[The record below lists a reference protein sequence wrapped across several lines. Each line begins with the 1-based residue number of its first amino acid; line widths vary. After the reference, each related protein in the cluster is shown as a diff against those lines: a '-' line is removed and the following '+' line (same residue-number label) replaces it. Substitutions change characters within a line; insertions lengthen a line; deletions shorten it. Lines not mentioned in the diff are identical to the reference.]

1 MTPRLLVGKVGAAGA
16 EDFVDGLERAGHSV
30 IALDPADPGQV
41 AHVDLVLIDAADP
54 ATVRAWA
61 ARFAPHARA
70 EQMFIHTALLE
81 GAQLLDEVETSRAIV
96 MCAHQI
102 APATW
107 VTSAADEMGEAVIAM
122 LLAEAGATAVPIADA
137 VRPTLAAAQELRAR
151 QHAVLFDAHTL
162 LNTAIPSLP
171 APEQLEAPAPL
182 DIPTLETLYAAI
194 EDPGVRRLFVDLQ
207 RRTAEQAG
215 DTAVQVWAMEKYEGR
230 QSR

>member
-1 MTPRLLVGKVGAAGA
+1 MTPRLLVGQVGAAGA
-16 EDFVDGLERAGHSV
+16 DNFVDGLERAGHSV

-61 ARFAPHARA
+61 SRFAPHARA

-162 LNTAIPSLP
+162 LNTAIPNLP
-171 APEQLEAPAPL
+171 APEDSEAAPL
-182 DIPTLETLYAAI
+182 DIDTLETLYAAI

-215 DTAVQVWAMEKYEGR
+215 DTDVQVWAMEKYEGR

>member
-1 MTPRLLVGKVGAAGA
+1 MTPRLLVGKIGPATDLTA
-16 EDFVDGLERAGHSV
+16 GLERAGHSV
-30 IALDPADPGQV
+30 VALDPADPGQI
-41 AHVDLVLIDAADP
+41 AHVDLVLIDAHDP

-70 EQMFIHTALLE
+70 EQMFIHTALLG
-81 GAQLLDEVETSRAIV
+81 GAQLLDEVETARAIV

-102 APATW
+102 GQSTW
-107 VTSAADEMGEAVIAM
+107 VTSAADEMGEAVVAM
-122 LLAEAGATAVPIADA
+122 LLAEAGATAVPIADT

-151 QHAVLFDAHTL
+151 QHAVLVDAHTL
-162 LNTAIPSLP
+162 TTQAIPNLP
-171 APEQLEAPAPL
+171 APEELGDAAPL
-182 DIPTLETLYAAI
+182 DVATLDTLYAAI
-194 EDPGVRRLFVDLQ
+194 ENPGVRRLFVDLQ

>member
-1 MTPRLLVGKVGAAGA
+1 MTPRLLVGQVGAAGA
-16 EDFVDGLERAGHSV
+16 DNFVDGLERAGHSV

-61 ARFAPHARA
+61 SRFAPHARA

-162 LNTAIPSLP
+162 LNTAIPNLP
-171 APEQLEAPAPL
+171 APEDPEAQPL
-182 DIPTLETLYAAI
+182 DVATLETLYAAI

-215 DTAVQVWAMEKYEGR
+215 DTDVQVWAMEKYEGR

>member
-1 MTPRLLVGKVGAAGA
+1 MTPRLLVGQVGAAGA
-16 EDFVDGLERAGHSV
+16 DNFVDGLERAGHSV

-61 ARFAPHARA
+61 SRFAPHARA

-162 LNTAIPSLP
+162 LNTAIPNLP
-171 APEQLEAPAPL
+171 APEEPEAAPR
-182 DIPTLETLYAAI
+182 DIATLETLYAAI

-215 DTAVQVWAMEKYEGR
+215 DTDVQVWAMEKYEGR

>member
-1 MTPRLLVGKVGAAGA
+1 MTPRLLVGKIGPAQDLTV
-16 EDFVDGLERAGHSV
+16 GLERAGHSV
-30 IALDPADPGQV
+30 IALDPADPGAI

-61 ARFAPHARA
+61 TRFAPHARA
-70 EQMFIHTALLE
+70 EQMFIHTALLG
-81 GAQLLDEVETSRAIV
+81 GAQLLDEVETARAIV

-102 APATW
+102 SPATW
-107 VTSAADEMGEAVIAM
+107 VTSAADEMGEAVVAM

-151 QHAVLFDAHTL
+151 QHAVLTDAHALT
-162 LNTAIPSLP
+162 TQAIPNLP
-171 APEQLEAPAPL
+171 APEGLEEAEPL
-182 DIPTLETLYAAI
+182 GVATLEKLYAAI

>member
-171 APEQLEAPAPL
+171 APEDPEAPPL
-182 DIPTLETLYAAI
+182 DVATLEMLYEAI
-194 EDPGVRRLFVDLQ
+194 ENPGVRRLFVDLQ
-207 RRTAEQAG
+207 RRTAEQAE
-215 DTAVQVWAMEKYEGR
+215 DAAVQVWAMEKYEGR

>member
-1 MTPRLLVGKVGAAGA
+1 MTPRLLVGQVGAAGA

-61 ARFAPHARA
+61 SRFAPHARA

-122 LLAEAGATAVPIADA
+122 LLAEAGATALPIADA

-162 LNTAIPSLP
+162 LNTAIPNLP
-171 APEQLEAPAPL
+171 APEDSEAAPL
-182 DIPTLETLYAAI
+182 DIDTLETLYAAI

-215 DTAVQVWAMEKYEGR
+215 DTDVQVWAMEKYEGR

>member
-1 MTPRLLVGKVGAAGA
+1 MTPRLLVGKIGPAQDLTV
-16 EDFVDGLERAGHSV
+16 GLERAGHSV
-30 IALDPADPGQV
+30 IALDPADTGAI

-61 ARFAPHARA
+61 TRFAPHARA
-70 EQMFIHTALLE
+70 QQMFIHTALLG
-81 GAQLLDEVETSRAIV
+81 GAQLLDEVETARAIV

-102 APATW
+102 SPATW
-107 VTSAADEMGEAVIAM
+107 VTSAADEMGEAVVAM

-151 QHAVLFDAHTL
+151 QQAVLTDAHALT
-162 LNTAIPSLP
+162 TQAIPNLP
-171 APEQLEAPAPL
+171 APEGLEEAEPL
-182 DIPTLETLYAAI
+182 GADTLEKLYAAI

-215 DTAVQVWAMEKYEGR
+215 DAAVQVWAMEKYEGR